1 MVFPW
6 FSQFGK
12 IRLLSWASRRRWSST
27 ATSWPDSSA
36 LTSTRQSA
44 QCEGKLTQWM
54 DHSMTNGPTVC
65 CVSLATCWT
74 WQSNLSVDW
83 ILAVMKYKALLN
95 TSNQPEMRNRQSGLP
110 FAPRTPL
117 QSRIGK
123 TKLSSSLLEVG
134 DLQSS
139 PPCLCGQYWTLQA
152 PLQLGCET
160 SPAIKNSIQVGGWV
174 WPIGWLLVFWLGWL
188 TYFFSKKNS
197 IGAAVDS
204 NPRQSPSSQ
213 QDNTSQVTVAVSKTR
228 RNVQTLAPQ
237 LQDWIYAALL
247 HEVCHMPQYA

>member
-12 IRLLSWASRRRWSST
+12 FRLLSWASRRRWSST

-83 ILAVMKYKALLN
+83 ILAVMKSKALLN

-134 DLQSS
+134 DPQSS
-139 PPCLCGQYWTLQA
+139 PPCLCGQYWTL
-152 PLQLGCET
+152 P
-160 SPAIKNSIQVGGWV
+160 
-174 WPIGWLLVFWLGWL
+174 
-188 TYFFSKKNS
+188 
-197 IGAAVDS
+197 AVDS

-228 RNVQTLAPQ
+228 RNVQTLGPQ